1 MSLKELKKKKASLHV
16 QLQFNNACV
25 CQKGID

>member
-1 MSLKELKKKKASLHV
+1 MSLKEFKKKASLHV